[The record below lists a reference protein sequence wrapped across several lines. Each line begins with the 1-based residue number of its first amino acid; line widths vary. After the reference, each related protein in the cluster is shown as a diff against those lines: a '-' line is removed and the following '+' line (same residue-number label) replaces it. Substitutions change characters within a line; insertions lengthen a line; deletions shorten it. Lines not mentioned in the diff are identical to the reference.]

1 MKNYAVKYCPLP
13 TLTLEVFMEKEY
25 ITNIL
30 EEIRNGIVDYNK
42 LSGSGWAYY
51 PKEVVI
57 EKDGVKVV
65 VAFIP

>member
-1 MKNYAVKYCPLP
+1 
-13 TLTLEVFMEKEY
+13 MEKEY

-57 EKDGVKVV
+57 EKDGVKIV